1 MSLIKYVLSSSKIP
15 INIPGNVPRL
25 VDHTLSYAFYWQITY
40 KLDMFVNIN
49 KYHWNVYIY
58 GTQGSPGHT
67 IFWILNWHSRY
78 DMNKLQCHLPNLLL
92 KYRTTQLKSC
102 SKSPTQVVWCQV
114 WNFPCRRCS
123 VLYIWS
129 LCGFVVSRDNANIGK
144 YTSFILHKLA
154 FLIGFQIN
162 KIHLF

>member
-1 MSLIKYVLSSSKIP
+1 MFGIISSLNHSIQIKCYADILFIVANYLLLSA
-15 INIPGNVPRL
+15 G
-25 VDHTLSYAFYWQITY
+25 Y
-40 KLDMFVNIN
+40 MFVNIN

-102 SKSPTQVVWCQV
+102 SESPTQVVWCQV

-162 KIHLF
+162 EIHLF